1 MKKVKNQL
9 TEFIENFKKSF
20 IINKKYL
27 KSIVKKPIS
36 YSVKYF
42 FIFIFFLNIIFLSFF
57 IIKINFLNEYK
68 LFQSLVKSVE
78 ELPNNLIITIRNNFL
93 STNQNMPVFLWSDFN
108 KNKRL
113 LMVLDETAQ
122 EENIKDYNSFVLFTS
137 KNVVFSSDLK
147 FKKFSI
153 IPYKIDYLKITKKNI
168 IDFVTSFRRVLPLI
182 ITLFLL
188 IIIIFVPIGIFIGY
202 IIYIALTSL
211 FVHLIFKLFSSKH
224 KYTKTF
230 QLSLHSSTLPII
242 INYLILNTIVITT
255 HTYLNKIFFILLF
268 IFAWIS
274 VYSVYPFKKRK

>member
-9 TEFIENFKKSF
+9 TEFIENFKKSS

-27 KSIVKKPIS
+27 KSIIKKPVS

-42 FIFIFFLNIIFLSFF
+42 FIFVFFLNLIFLSFF

-255 HTYLNKIFFILLF
+255 HAYLNKIFFILLF